1 MSLRLVVGARMLPT
15 SPPRGSAINISKIGG
30 GRCRASSIASQGPAI
45 DFFEIVGGHSRT
57 SDITSQ
63 GAHSR
68 CPTTKWYAF
77 LDLWQCLSGATMV
90 DTMSQTFF
98 SKFFSGS
105 LHCYGPGEINYNKQQ
120 NMITS
125 FIEATK
131 SPAGHKLEPEP
142 YSSTGCH

>member
-1 MSLRLVVGARMLPT
+1 MTLRLVVGARMLPT

-77 LDLWQCLSGATMV
+77 LDLWQCLSGGHYGGHYEP
-90 DTMSQTFF
+90 DIFQQIFF
-98 SKFFSGS
+98 WVLALLWSRRDQ
-105 LHCYGPGEINYNKQQ
+105 LQQ
-120 NMITS
+120 
-125 FIEATK
+125 ATK
-131 SPAGHKLEPEP
+131 HDN
-142 YSSTGCH
+142 